1 MEVEQELVTRE
12 LAGKLPFAETCG
24 ESRVKSS
31 AGIAQRRAVGV
42 VQSDADT
49 ALEKALFS
57 IKAGLEVVCGFRV
70 DAFFSKEVDVGV

>member
-57 IKAGLEVVCGFRV
+57 IKAGLETARGAGV
-70 DAFFSKEVDVGV
+70 DTFFLKEADVSV